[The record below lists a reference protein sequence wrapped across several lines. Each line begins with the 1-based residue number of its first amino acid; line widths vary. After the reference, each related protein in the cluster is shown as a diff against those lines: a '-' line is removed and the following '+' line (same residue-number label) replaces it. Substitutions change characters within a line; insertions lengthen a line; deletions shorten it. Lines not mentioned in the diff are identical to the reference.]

1 MNKFISFFIFFSL
14 FIDSNEISFN
24 EIKNLDKESIEV
36 SFLLEKVSL
45 IKSYSLKDP
54 SRIVLDVYETDLKEE
69 IIKKYNY
76 PIKQVRA
83 FSEENL
89 TRIVIDLYEYI
100 NWAKPVQSIKDEAV
114 MLKVE
119 IKKNKKLEESLRDI
133 VVAIDAGHGGKY
145 PGAVGTNNI
154 LEKDVTLL
162 IAKELERSL
171 KNTAGFHPVMVRN
184 NDETV
189 SLNDRYQRA
198 RRLGA
203 DIFVSIHA
211 DGFRL
216 SSVKGASVYIWSEK
230 ASSSVAE
237 NLSDRKR
244 QQIQADIK
252 NLKPYDF
259 NEDSSRELYPRM
271 YKEKIKQSQALGAK
285 ILDQLKR
292 DPYTKIHKKNVEFA
306 DFRVLKSI
314 DIPSVL
320 VESGFLTNPED
331 AERLKTKPGRRM
343 IARSIFLGINNYF
356 IENPIEG
363 TLINNNTDYL
373 EYTIQK
379 GDVLSE
385 IAIRFGVTV
394 ESIKV
399 TNNIGDNP
407 IYPGQIIY
415 VYLRNL

>member
-1 MNKFISFFIFFSL
+1 
-14 FIDSNEISFN
+14 
-24 EIKNLDKESIEV
+24 
-36 SFLLEKVSL
+36 
-45 IKSYSLKDP
+45 
-54 SRIVLDVYETDLKEE
+54 
-69 IIKKYNY
+69 
-76 PIKQVRA
+76 
-83 FSEENL
+83 
-89 TRIVIDLYEYI
+89 
-100 NWAKPVQSIKDEAV
+100 
-114 MLKVE
+114 MLNVE

-259 NEDSSRELYPRM
+259 NEDSSRELYPKI
-271 YKEKIKQSQALGAK
+271 YKEKIKQSQALGTK

>member
-83 FSEENL
+83 FSEENV

-259 NEDSSRELYPRM
+259 NEDSSRELYPKI
-271 YKEKIKQSQALGAK
+271 YKEKIKQSQALGNK

>member
-1 MNKFISFFIFFSL
+1 MNKLISFFIFFSL
-14 FIDSNEISFN
+14 FINSNEISFN
-24 EIKNLDKESIEV
+24 EIKNLDEESIEV

-54 SRIVLDVYETDLKEE
+54 SRIVLDVYESDLKEE

-76 PIKQVRA
+76 PIKQVRV
-83 FSEENL
+83 FSEENV

-100 NWAKPVQSIKDEAV
+100 NWAKPVQSITDEAV

-216 SSVKGASVYIWSEK
+216 ASVKGASVYIWSEK

-237 NLSDRKR
+237 NLSDKKR

-252 NLKPYDF
+252 NLKQYDF
-259 NEDSSRELYPRM
+259 NEDSSRELYPRI

-373 EYTIQK
+373 EYKIQK

-394 ESIKV
+394 DSIIGTNNLINESIF
-399 TNNIGDNP
+399 
-407 IYPGQIIY
+407 PGQVIKIY
-415 VYLRNL
+415 NKA

>member
-1 MNKFISFFIFFSL
+1 ML
-14 FIDSNEISFN
+14 FEENEISFN

-259 NEDSSRELYPRM
+259 NEDSSRELYPKI